1 MIVVDAFSSSVEM
14 GIMLDIGPVI
24 TGVLLALV
32 KFILIMLRAW
42 PVLLLLLFILYF
54 GKKRFKNSKR

>member
-1 MIVVDAFSSSVEM
+1 MIVVDAFSLSIEM

-32 KFILIMLRAW
+32 KFIMIMLRAW

>member
-1 MIVVDAFSSSVEM
+1 MNVIEAFSFSAEM
-14 GIMLDIGPVI
+14 AIMLDMGPVI
-24 TGVLLALV
+24 TGILLALA